1 MIFNF
6 FRKNLPEKCLALI
19 VAIGCWIFV
28 MNDQNPQIEN
38 TYTVPISIANAPE
51 GYQISQDEE
60 KVKIRVR
67 APRSL
72 FMSVDETDFKAYV
85 DLNGVESGVHEL
97 QIQTVLPSGFELVA
111 TSPTKVAVNV
121 DKIEQKE
128 VPVRLNL
135 SGVPGEGKVVAS
147 IKQSLQ
153 TVTVEGPIS
162 QLNQVTSVIG
172 YIGVN
177 GNAENFN
184 VTVPLI
190 AVNDKDK
197 EVEGIKLVPKTVD
210 VNIILAH
217 GLNTKVVDVQPNIL
231 SDLSN
236 DYVVKSVKADPSKI
250 EISGNAEIIG
260 NLTYLSTESI
270 SLAELT
276 QPTMKKVKL
285 IFPDGVNVSTQ
296 DITVTIDIEKKDSAS
311 STTANKAKDTSKQ

>member
-1 MIFNF
+1 MILNF

-51 GYQISQDEE
+51 GYQISQDQE

-97 QIQTVLPSGFELVA
+97 QVQTVLPSGFELVA
-111 TSPTKVAVNV
+111 TSPTKIAVNV

-135 SGVPGEGKVVAS
+135 SGVPGDGKVVAS

-153 TVTVEGPIS
+153 NVTVEGPVS
-162 QLNQVTSVIG
+162 LLNQVTSVVG

-177 GNAENFN
+177 GNTENFN

-197 EVEGIKLVPKTVD
+197 EIDGVKLVPKTVD

-217 GLNTKVVDVQPNIL
+217 GLNTKVVDVKPNIL

-236 DYVVKSVKADPSKI
+236 DYVVKSIKAEPDKI
-250 EISGNAEIIG
+250 EISGNADIIG
-260 NLTYLSTESI
+260 NLTYLSTEDI

-276 QPTMKKVKL
+276 KPTTKTVKL
-285 IFPDGVNVSTQ
+285 VFPDGVNVSTQ
-296 DITVTIDIEKKDSAS
+296 DITVTIDIEKKDSGGTTSNKNNNS
-311 STTANKAKDTSKQ
+311 SNN